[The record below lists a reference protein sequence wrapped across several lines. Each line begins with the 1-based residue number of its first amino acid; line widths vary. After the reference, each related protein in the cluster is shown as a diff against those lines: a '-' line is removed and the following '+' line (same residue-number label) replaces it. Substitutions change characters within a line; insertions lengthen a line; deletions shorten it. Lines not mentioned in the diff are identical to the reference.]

1 MTISDGLGVRF
12 LWFAHH
18 GWKLR
23 VVFATCGDGKLFI
36 LDATADFR
44 VAVHD

>member
-1 MTISDGLGVRF
+1 MMSDRLRVRF

-23 VVFATCGDGKLFI
+23 VVFATCGDGKPFI
-36 LDATADFR
+36 LDLTEDFR
-44 VAVHD
+44 AALRD